1 MNKFRQLLAVSS
13 ISLAFAVP
21 LTASAEEETSQDKTT
36 KENTCF
42 WIDSIRDFRAIDNKH
57 VYLRGAGKEQKFL
70 ATLFQRCYGVRWAET
85 IALQSRPTSRIC
97 SRGNEY
103 LHVFDQPGTTFP
115 QRCLIDDIERVE
127 SLDAARALVE
137 ERKKDKDSE
146 EEKDVSE
153 LQSETHS
160 SLQ

>member
-1 MNKFRQLLAVSS
+1 MNKFRKLLAAGS

-21 LTASAEEETSQDKTT
+21 LTASADEATPENKAE

-70 ATLFQRCYGVRWAET
+70 ATLFQRCHGVRWAET

-103 LHVFDQPGTTFP
+103 LHVFDQPGSTFP

-137 ERKKDKDSE
+137 ERKKAKDATD
-146 EEKDVSE
+146 EKDVS
-153 LQSETHS
+153 QVQTNSTGTI
-160 SLQ
+160 Q

>member
-1 MNKFRQLLAVSS
+1 MNKFRQLLAVGS

-21 LTASAEEETSQDKTT
+21 LTASAEEETSQDKEV

-42 WIDSIRDFRAIDNKH
+42 WIDSIQDFRAIDNKH

-103 LHVFDQPGTTFP
+103 LQVIDRSRSTFP

-127 SLDAARALVE
+127 SLDAARDLVE
-137 ERKKDKDSE
+137 ERKQANESAE
-146 EEKDVSE
+146 ENDVSQ
-153 LQSETHS
+153 LQAETS
-160 SLQ
+160 SAIQ